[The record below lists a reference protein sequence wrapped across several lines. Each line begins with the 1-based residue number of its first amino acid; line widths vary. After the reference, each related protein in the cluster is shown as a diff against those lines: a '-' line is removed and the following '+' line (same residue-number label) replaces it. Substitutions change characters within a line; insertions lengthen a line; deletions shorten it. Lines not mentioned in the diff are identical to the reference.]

1 MGILFYL
8 NKSLE
13 KPKYKMEGD
22 SQNQTIKLEQT
33 EEVAKTTED
42 IDAPESSAQ
51 DNVQVPSSEGST
63 NSSEGFVKL
72 EDLEDNTPTQENVQP
87 IESSEV
93 EGTHQDFTKLT
104 PSNEAAPNP
113 IVEEE
118 VAEEVPEEPQ
128 VVEEIPIQAAN
139 DEPCEDQ
146 PCAMSQLMTVLSA
159 TNLNNIIPTNKKEV
173 MELLYWRDI
182 ISSLVALSV
191 LLLTMYALRTSSFL
205 LVLSY
210 VFISALTVT
219 NLLKAYK
226 WVTGLVTGKQQS
238 NPLQQFLDM
247 NVELKEECVEEYT
260 KLAVKHVNCFVTTT
274 RDLIFMKNMIC
285 SAKFFLVCWVM
296 GYVGAAFNF
305 LTLLTFATIGAFAVP
320 LVYEKNQVLIDD
332 VCGKVKN
339 CLSDGVAYVRNL
351 VPGLKPKTE

>member
-1 MGILFYL
+1 MGFYL

-51 DNVQVPSSEGST
+51 DNVQVHSSE
-63 NSSEGFVKL
+63 V

-305 LTLLTFATIGAFAVP
+305 LTLLTFAPIGAFAVP

>member
-1 MGILFYL
+1 MGFYL

-113 IVEEE
+113 IV
-118 VAEEVPEEPQ
+118 AEEVPEEPQ

-191 LLLTMYALRTSSFL
+191 LLLTM
-205 LVLSY
+205 
-210 VFISALTVT
+210 
-219 NLLKAYK
+219 
-226 WVTGLVTGKQQS
+226 
-238 NPLQQFLDM
+238 
-247 NVELKEECVEEYT
+247 
-260 KLAVKHVNCFVTTT
+260 
-274 RDLIFMKNMIC
+274 
-285 SAKFFLVCWVM
+285 
-296 GYVGAAFNF
+296 
-305 LTLLTFATIGAFAVP
+305 
-320 LVYEKNQVLIDD
+320 
-332 VCGKVKN
+332 
-339 CLSDGVAYVRNL
+339 
-351 VPGLKPKTE
+351 